1 MIDGGSF
8 GQKRRPFERWR
19 ISTPVESP
27 QVKES
32 IYVCVTMINSHPYSC
47 LLFIQY
53 KTFQFSGALILADI
67 FWPLDVDT
75 PVVIYNRNQ
84 SILLCPEKNLQ
95 AVTLRRRIS
104 GRLKLLQSPKHK
116 RDHWFFNYS
125 IVINKVI
132 ILWKYSQNLLIY
144 EQHYW

>member
-32 IYVCVTMINSHPYSC
+32 IYVCVTMINSHPFSY
-47 LLFIQY
+47 LLFTQY
-53 KTFQFSGALILADI
+53 KILQFSVALILADI
-67 FWPLDVDT
+67 IWTLDVDT
-75 PVVIYNRNQ
+75 PVRYDQNQ